1 MNNKV
6 ITVFKEIIQIPV
18 WNYVGNLIKF
28 LNKMK

>member
-18 WNYVGNLIKF
+18 WNYVGNLIKS